1 MLDRLMNMALGAV
14 IGQLLKQRIRNGSIQ
29 AVKGYIQLVKGVRM
43 AAIALVAIGAAAAV
57 IVAGIIL
64 TVVGLVGLLPVDPN
78 TVAIIILC
86 IGLVMTVGAGIGVY
100 GFFNEKRWLEMSKA
114 YDLMDAALAP
124 WDGILPPN
132 PMDVLKGHAHS
143 PPAPS
148 VEDIR
153 AAREIE
159 LTRTEKPAP
168 EFTRGRISSGTIS
181 NDNFAPA

>member
-1 MLDRLMNMALGAV
+1 MVNRIMNMALGAV

-29 AVKGYIQLVKGVRM
+29 AVKGYIQLVKAVRTV
-43 AAIALVAIGAAAAV
+43 AIALVAIGAAAAV
-57 IVAGIIL
+57 IVAGVLL

-86 IGLVMTVGAGIGVY
+86 IGLVMTLVAGIGVY

-114 YDLMDAALAP
+114 YELMDAALAP

-132 PMDVLKGHAHS
+132 PMDVVKGHTHV

-148 VEDIR
+148 AEDIR
-153 AAREIE
+153 AAREVE
-159 LTRTEKPAP
+159 LSRRPAAPP
-168 EFTRGRISSGTIS
+168 EFARGHISTDSY
-181 NDNFAPA
+181 APAT